1 MPLIVKAPGQRRG
14 TRRAEAV
21 EAIDILPTIL
31 DLAGVPVEGP
41 GLDGASLLR
50 RPSRPAFVFW
60 SGWEVVRDGAW
71 KLLRH
76 GDTVLLF
83 DLAED
88 PGETRNLAAE
98 RPAVVAALEAS
109 RLERLRQVGSSAPQL
124 QEQSRE
130 TLERLRS
137 LGYLGR

>member
-1 MPLIVKAPGQRRG
+1 M
-14 TRRAEAV
+14 
-21 EAIDILPTIL
+21 
-31 DLAGVPVEGP
+31 
-41 GLDGASLLR
+41 
-50 RPSRPAFVFW
+50 
-60 SGWEVVRDGAW
+60 RDGAW